1 MAIQSQRPRRK
12 LGYEDYAR
20 FPDDG
25 RRWEIIDGEA
35 FVVPSPTTD
44 HQDVI
49 LRLAT
54 EVKNHL
60 DRHGGGRVFVAP
72 LDVILGP
79 HDVFQP
85 DVIFVADADASI
97 VTTTHIRGVPTWVV
111 EVVSDPVRDRKV
123 KRDTYM
129 RYGVGEYWVVDPE
142 LRRVEVYRPGA
153 DPLVVEPP
161 ATLSPRALP
170 GLSIDVMVV
179 LGPDTRPR
187 RL

>member
-1 MAIQSQRPRRK
+1 MAIQPQQK

-25 RRWEIIDGEA
+25 RRWEVIDGEA
-35 FVVPSPTTD
+35 FMVPSPTTD

-49 LRLAT
+49 LRLAAA
-54 EVKNHL
+54 VKDHL
-60 DRHGGGRVFVAP
+60 DRHGGGRVFVSP
-72 LDVILGP
+72 LDVVLGP
-79 HDVFQP
+79 HDILQP
-85 DVIFVADADASI
+85 DVIFVSDADASVI
-97 VTTTHIRGVPTWVV
+97 THKHISGVPTWLV

-153 DPLVVEPP
+153 ESRSFEPP
-161 ATLSPRALP
+161 AGISPIALP
-170 GLSIDVMVV
+170 DLKIDLAAI
-179 LGPDTRPR
+179 LGPDVRPR